1 MQYHFRHKDWQ
12 TYVLN
17 LSNNPIRQVFTRNLF
32 ISSKLSLELFS
43 KLSTKL
49 SLKIPL
55 ALTPLLLL
63 PYSLESQALS
73 ATTSERIH
81 GTAPYLTFDGGVT
94 KVTEIRELLG
104 IKLSDGRTFTPQ
116 NNPSSSTAPIELPN
130 VGDTFAD
137 IEMIVPPSSTSIK
150 INDLVTQGM
159 WNGNTFSNK
168 KIKG

>member
-1 MQYHFRHKDWQ
+1 MHYHSRYKHRQ

-17 LSNNPIRQVFTRNLF
+17 LSNNPIRRVFARNSF
-32 ISSKLSLELFS
+32 ISS

-55 ALTPLLLL
+55 ALAPLLLL

-94 KVTEIRELLG
+94 KVTKTEDLLG
-104 IKLSDGRTFTPQ
+104 IKLSDGRTFTSQ
-116 NNPSSSTAPIELPN
+116 NNSSSPTAPIKLPN
-130 VGDTFAD
+130 VGDTLAD
-137 IEMIVPPSSTSIK
+137 IEMIVPP
-150 INDLVTQGM
+150 
-159 WNGNTFSNK
+159 
-168 KIKG
+168 

>member
-1 MQYHFRHKDWQ
+1 MHYHSRYKHRQ

-17 LSNNPIRQVFTRNLF
+17 LSNNPIRRVFARNLF

-55 ALTPLLLL
+55 ALAPLLLL

-94 KVTEIRELLG
+94 KVTKIEDLLG
-104 IKLSDGRTFTPQ
+104 IKLSDGRTFTSQ
-116 NNPSSSTAPIELPN
+116 NNSSSPTAPIKLPN
-130 VGDTFAD
+130 VGDT
-137 IEMIVPPSSTSIK
+137 
-150 INDLVTQGM
+150 
-159 WNGNTFSNK
+159 
-168 KIKG
+168 